1 MLETLFGGIL
11 GGVLRLAP
19 EVMRWMDRKDER
31 RHELVMFNKQL
42 EADRQRGDQAI
53 RVGELEQDTARITGG
68 LSALMES
75 VKAQGQMTGVAWIDG
90 ITQSVRPIIT
100 YLVLALYLG
109 AKGSTMYVL
118 YTSGVAIP
126 QVLQNAYGADDMA
139 MLSGVI
145 NFWFLSRVFEK
156 R

>member
-1 MLETLFGGIL
+1 MLETLLGGL
-11 GGVLRLAP
+11 MGGVLRLVP
-19 EVMRWMDRKDER
+19 EVMKWLDRKDER
-31 RHELVMFNKQL
+31 KHEVVMFDKQL
-42 EADRQRGDQAI
+42 EADKQKGDQAV

-75 VKAQGQMTGVAWIDG
+75 VKAQGQMTGIGWIDG
-90 ITQSVRPIIT
+90 VTQSVRPVIT

-118 YTSGVAIP
+118 YHSGTSLP

>member
-1 MLETLFGGIL
+1 MVETLLGGVL

-19 EVMRWMDRKDER
+19 EVMKWLDRKSER
-31 RHELVMFNKQL
+31 AHELQMFDKNL
-42 EADRQRGDQAI
+42 EADRLRGDQAI

-68 LSALMES
+68 LGALMES
-75 VKAQGQMTGVAWIDG
+75 VKAQGQMTGIGWIDG
-90 ITQSVRPIIT
+90 ITQSVRPFIT
-100 YLVLALYLG
+100 YLILVLYLG

-126 QVLQNAYGADDMA
+126 QVLQNAYGPEDMA